1 MDTNG
6 RSIPAD
12 ATPTPAAAQDGEAA
26 LTPSEML
33 ALMRDQQRTTRTRLD
48 RALYILL
55 GTWAV
60 AWFVG
65 FQALWSAE
73 DGGASPILRIPT
85 ATAFIIFGSLMIVGV
100 IVSVV
105 CGVSMGRG
113 MRGRSNT
120 AGTLYGF
127 SWSISMMGAWFFAAS
142 LLRHVQDPALAPLLM
157 PGIFVITIG
166 VLYMAGA
173 AMSRSGAQFAL
184 GVAVVVLAVV
194 ATALGAP
201 THYLIYS
208 TAGPLIFV
216 TFIVLLRAGVIS
228 SEPGARTPVPE
239 GGARA

>member
-12 ATPTPAAAQDGEAA
+12 TTPVGARDGEAA
-26 LTPSEML
+26 LAPSEML
-33 ALMRDQQRTTRTRLD
+33 ALMRDQQRTTRNRLD

-65 FQALWSAE
+65 FLALWSAE
-73 DGGASPILRIPT
+73 DGGANPLLRIPT
-85 ATAFIIFGSLMIVGV
+85 TTAFVVFGVVMVVGI

-105 CGVSMGRG
+105 SGISMGRG

-120 AGTLYGF
+120 AGALYGV

-142 LLRHVQDPALAPLLM
+142 LLRQVQDPALAPLLM
-157 PGIFVITIG
+157 PGIFALTIG

-184 GVAVVVLAVV
+184 GVAVIVLAVV

-201 THYLIYS
+201 MHYLVYG
-208 TAGPLIFV
+208 TVGPLIFIA
-216 TFIVLLRAGVIS
+216 FIVLLRTGVIA
-228 SEPGARTPVPE
+228 SEPTLRDEV
-239 GGARA
+239 RS

>member
-1 MDTNG
+1 MDTND
-6 RSIPAD
+6 RR
-12 ATPTPAAAQDGEAA
+12 TPAEASTQQAGDDDRA
-26 LTPSEML
+26 LAPSEML

-60 AWFVG
+60 AWLVG

-73 DGGASPILRIPT
+73 DGGGSPLVRIPT
-85 ATAFIIFGSLMIVGV
+85 VTAFVVFGALMVVGV
-100 IVSVV
+100 IVSVI

-142 LLRHVQDPALAPLLM
+142 LLRQVEDPALAPLLM
-157 PGIFVITIG
+157 PGIFAMTIG

-173 AMSRSGAQFAL
+173 AMSRSGSQFAL
-184 GVAVVVLAVV
+184 GVAVVALAVV
-194 ATALGAP
+194 ATAFGAP

-208 TAGPLIFV
+208 TAGPLIFL
-216 TFIVLLRAGVIS
+216 TFIVLLRTGAIS
-228 SEPGARTPVPE
+228 SDPGQREPVGQGEVHA
-239 GGARA
+239 

>member
-1 MDTNG
+1 MDTND
-6 RSIPAD
+6 RR
-12 ATPTPAAAQDGEAA
+12 TPAEPSTQQAGDDDRA
-26 LTPSEML
+26 LAPSEML

-60 AWFVG
+60 AWLVG

-73 DGGASPILRIPT
+73 DGGGSPLIRIPT
-85 ATAFIIFGSLMIVGV
+85 VTAFVIFGALMVVGV
-100 IVSVV
+100 IVSVI

-127 SWSISMMGAWFFAAS
+127 SWSISMMGAWFLAAS
-142 LLRHVQDPALAPLLM
+142 LLRQVEDPALAPLLM

-184 GVAVVVLAVV
+184 GVAVIVLAVV

-201 THYLIYS
+201 THYLVYG
-208 TAGPLIFV
+208 TAGPLIFIA
-216 TFIVLLRAGVIS
+216 FIVLLRTGVIS
-228 SEPGARTPVPE
+228 SEPPLRETSSHGEVHA
-239 GGARA
+239 

>member
-6 RSIPAD
+6 RSRPAD
-12 ATPTPAAAQDGEAA
+12 ATPAQAQESEAA
-26 LTPSEML
+26 LAPSEML
-33 ALMRDQQRTTRTRLD
+33 ALMQGQQRTTRNRLD

-65 FQALWSAE
+65 FLALWSAE
-73 DGGASPILRIPT
+73 DGGANPLLRIPT
-85 ATAFIIFGSLMIVGV
+85 ATAFIIFGALMLVGI

-105 CGVSMGRG
+105 SGISMGRG

-127 SWSISMMGAWFFAAS
+127 SWSISMMGAYCFAAS
-142 LLRHVQDPALAPLLM
+142 LLRQVQDPALAPLLM

-201 THYLIYS
+201 THYLVYG
-208 TAGPLIFV
+208 TVGPLIFI
-216 TFIVLLRAGVIS
+216 TFIVLLRTGAIS
-228 SEPGARTPVPE
+228 SEPSRRD
-239 GGARA
+239 GARA